1 MYLWLE
7 VGYLTADLR
16 AGNLTQTV
24 GGLKSAIHNKTRSS
38 LVVQTNIVGMKLNNS
53 VGLNNYVDVQTS
65 FNATSGVLYT
75 VSV

>member
-16 AGNLTQTV
+16 AGSPNQTV
-24 GGLKSAIHNKTRSS
+24 GGLSSTIHALNPLS
-38 LVVQTNIVGMKLNNS
+38 LVQTNFVGMKLSNS